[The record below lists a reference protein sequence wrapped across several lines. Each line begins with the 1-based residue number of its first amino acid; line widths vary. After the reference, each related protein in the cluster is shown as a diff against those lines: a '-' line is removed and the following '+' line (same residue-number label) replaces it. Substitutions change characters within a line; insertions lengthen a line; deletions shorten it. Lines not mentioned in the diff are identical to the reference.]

1 MHDFEHY
8 LDLVERRTNAAN
20 SRREFRTM
28 ARMYS
33 REEKKRRMRARV
45 VLVALLVMIALLLCV
60 AAVRAEG
67 VQVTADIPEE
77 KIVQSAIM
85 EQTEAIEEEPV
96 YESLGIFRCT
106 AYCSC
111 YECCEEWALN
121 RPVDE
126 DGNEVVLT
134 ASGERAEQGKTIAV
148 DTSVIPFGSVL
159 MIDGQEYV
167 AQDRGGAIKG
177 QRIDVYFD
185 SHADALE
192 WGIQAHEVFVKEW
205 GGIA

>member
-1 MHDFEHY
+1 MQDFEHY
-8 LDLVERRTNAAN
+8 LDLVERRANAAN

-33 REEKKRRMRARV
+33 REEKKIRMRARA
-45 VLVALLVMIALLLCV
+45 VLVALLALAALVLSV
-60 AAVRAEG
+60 AAVGAEG
-67 VQVTADIPEE
+67 VEATTDIHEE
-77 KIVQSAIM
+77 KIAQSATM
-85 EQTEAIEEEPV
+85 EQTEVIEEEPI

-111 YECCEEWALN
+111 YECCAEWALN

-159 MIDGQEYV
+159 VIDGREYT

-185 SHADALE
+185 SHEDALE

-205 GGIA
+205 G